1 MIGHFSVVS
10 AAMLARRIDQFITY
24 LRVERGASDHTIR
37 AYHSDLGQLGDYL
50 CEDHDMSDPDP
61 AEITLRHL
69 RGFIA
74 GRFEDDTSASLAR
87 KISTLRSFWNFL
99 VKKRWVDQNPPSLLS
114 TPKVHQ
120 PLQNFLGVDEVIHLL
135 EGHRSDDILGI
146 RDMAIWEVGYG
157 AGLRVSELVGL
168 DVGDVDFD
176 EGWVRTLGK
185 GNKER
190 QVPLGKKS
198 CQGLNRYLARRH
210 ELVTEHTP
218 AGALFLTVRGR
229 RLSTRSV
236 RRRLKQHLKRADL
249 DTSITPHGLRHSY
262 ATHLL
267 GSGADLRGIQEL
279 LGHRDLSTTQ
289 RYTHVSI
296 DRLMEVYDA
305 AHPRALRRRSDAPT
319 PRRLSDSDSDSASD
333 TDG

>member
-1 MIGHFSVVS
+1 
-10 AAMLARRIDQFITY
+10 MLAGRIDQFISY
-24 LRVERGASDHTIR
+24 LRVEKGASEHTLR
-37 AYHSDLGQLGDYL
+37 AYATDLGQFREFLLEHHGL
-50 CEDHDMSDPDP
+50 ENPEP
-61 AEITLRHL
+61 EEIDLRHL

-74 GRFEDDTSASLAR
+74 NRFDDNQPASLAR

-99 VKKRWVDQNPPSLLS
+99 VKKRITDANPASLLS

-120 PLQNFLGVDEVIHLL
+120 PLQNFLSVDEVIHLL
-135 EGHRSDDILGI
+135 ESHHSEDILGV

-168 DVGDVDFD
+168 NTESIDAE

-185 GNKER
+185 RKKER
-190 QVPLGKKS
+190 LVPLGKKG
-198 CQGLNRYLARRH
+198 CRALKRYLARRH
-210 ELVTEHTP
+210 ELVSGHTTD
-218 AGALFLTVRGR
+218 GALFLSARGR

-236 RRRLKQHLKRADL
+236 RRRLKKNLQIAGL
-249 DTSITPHGLRHSY
+249 DTSITPHGLRHSF

-267 GSGADLRGIQEL
+267 DSGADLRGIQEL
-279 LGHRDLSTTQ
+279 LGHENLSTTQ

-305 AHPRALRRRSDAPT
+305 AHPRAHRKT
-319 PRRLSDSDSDSASD
+319 PEGRDPMRHQTVDSLSDSD
-333 TDG
+333 G

>member
-1 MIGHFSVVS
+1 
-10 AAMLARRIDQFITY
+10 MLAHRIDQFISY
-24 LRVERGASDHTIR
+24 LRVERGASEHTIR
-37 AYHSDLGQLGDYL
+37 AYHADLEQLGDFL
-50 CEDHDMSDPDP
+50 QDHHGISDPDP
-61 AEITLRHL
+61 QEITLRHL
-69 RGFIA
+69 RGFVA
-74 GRFEDDTSASLAR
+74 GRFDTDASSSLAR
-87 KISTLRSFWNFL
+87 KISALRSFWNYL
-99 VKKRWVDQNPPSLLS
+99 VKKRLVDEHPASLLS

-120 PLQNFLGVDEVIHLL
+120 PLQNFLGVDEIIHLL

-157 AGLRVSELVGL
+157 AGLRVSELVNL
-168 DVGDVDFD
+168 DLGDIDRQK
-176 EGWVRTLGK
+176 GWVRTVGK

-198 CQGLNRYLARRH
+198 CRGLERYLTRRH
-210 ELVTEHTP
+210 ELVSDHTP
-218 AGALFLTVRGR
+218 AGALFLSVRGR

-236 RRRLKQHLKRADL
+236 RRRLKRHLERANL

-267 GSGADLRGIQEL
+267 DSGADLRGIQEL

-305 AHPRALRRRSDAPT
+305 AHPRAMRAGSEPPMTTHRSDADTSP
-319 PRRLSDSDSDSASD
+319 DSD
-333 TDG
+333 G